1 VTVDVDRTFA
11 LFCIGTNWQ
20 LLAETKM
27 AASKQMRCWII
38 LPPLLVLFTIFA
50 IKKSSRLIHL
60 DEYKNHLFVDNGE
73 KNVKLSQK
81 KDNVQQKSRMEI
93 PNYFEPKLPQDKL
106 AFWELNVRDGKI
118 NCQIHAHAHPMR
130 MLSLN
135 DEIKSIKSDKEQYVI
150 HIHGLHHT
158 GTGYLR
164 QTIQNALNDEFAID
178 LNSPVASVQNGSFPY
193 LRGLSS
199 TRRYAPE
206 NEGQHFQNVFP
217 PNRQRKKTFIE
228 ADCPQS
234 DFGKLAYLADE
245 CKFDNSQ
252 SKLELGNVLFN
263 EWSPYWNMSATF
275 LIQKTPTLDVH
286 FLERTKVLPT
296 LHVMIIR
303 HPMTSNS
310 PGRKWMGL
318 GWLDAWAHTLE
329 VLASGE
335 IEWYAVVPYEALVQ
349 YHEVVVREM
358 LEVLRSG
365 ILRLG
370 DDFQINGRAALTKPL
385 ETCGSNNRRLELHA
399 SNSTVTFLTPK
410 SASIS
415 LWKTCNTDQKCNT
428 FLKQLTSDIFP
439 SFGYVDV
446 TDSGEHKDELT
457 SNPGTKGISRDFGHV
472 LFSSE
477 GDALK
482 KFKESCENKENDQEG
497 IGYEP
502 SMELI
507 HAMKE
512 LLRNDNSPLKGRIH
526 DKE

>member
-1 VTVDVDRTFA
+1 
-11 LFCIGTNWQ
+11 
-20 LLAETKM
+20 
-27 AASKQMRCWII
+27 
-38 LPPLLVLFTIFA
+38 
-50 IKKSSRLIHL
+50 
-60 DEYKNHLFVDNGE
+60 
-73 KNVKLSQK
+73 
-81 KDNVQQKSRMEI
+81 
-93 PNYFEPKLPQDKL
+93 
-106 AFWELNVRDGKI
+106 
-118 NCQIHAHAHPMR
+118 
-130 MLSLN
+130 
-135 DEIKSIKSDKEQYVI
+135 
-150 HIHGLHHT
+150 
-158 GTGYLR
+158 
-164 QTIQNALNDEFAID
+164 
-178 LNSPVASVQNGSFPY
+178 
-193 LRGLSS
+193 
-199 TRRYAPE
+199 
-206 NEGQHFQNVFP
+206 
-217 PNRQRKKTFIE
+217 
-228 ADCPQS
+228 
-234 DFGKLAYLADE
+234 
-245 CKFDNSQ
+245 
-252 SKLELGNVLFN
+252 
-263 EWSPYWNMSATF
+263 MSATF

-310 PGRKWMGL
+310 PGHKWMGL

-370 DDFQINGRAALTKPL
+370 VDFQINGRASLALTKPL

-415 LWKTCNTDQKCNT
+415 LWKTCNSDQKCNT

-446 TDSGEHKDELT
+446 TDSGKNKDELT
-457 SNPGTKGISRDFGHV
+457 SNPGTKGISRDFGHI

-482 KFKESCENKENDQEG
+482 KFKESCENKENDQEVNGSG

-512 LLRNDNSPLKGRIH
+512 LLRNDNSPLKERIL
-526 DKE
+526 DRE